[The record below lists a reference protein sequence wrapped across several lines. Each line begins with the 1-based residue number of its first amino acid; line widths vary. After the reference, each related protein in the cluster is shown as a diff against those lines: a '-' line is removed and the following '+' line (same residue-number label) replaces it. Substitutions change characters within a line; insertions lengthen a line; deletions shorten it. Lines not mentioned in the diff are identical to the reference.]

1 MAEMLPETWASITPL
16 VQDSAMPR
24 RPITR
29 GPVTDILVWL
39 ECFSLLAGVLAKKY
53 PEKAPEFFAYQKRIV
68 HTSRNF
74 EGATWVAYDRAYR
87 RQALSSHSLDWSVED
102 PALYNEA
109 FVGHAKLI
117 PRCKH
122 CLSEHHSAETCSL
135 MAQFVSP
142 WGVATP
148 PQFSPLQLQ
157 TFTPFQPIQ
166 GANPPQQEVCRKYN
180 GDRCFM
186 RRCRYLHICSICGY
200 PHPAVFCPRAGNR
213 QGRERE
219 RPPTR
224 LSRGMTKF

>member
-1 MAEMLPETWASITPL
+1 MAKMLPETWASVTPL

-74 EGATWVAYDRAYR
+74 EGPTWVAYDRAYR

-122 CLSEHHSAETCSL
+122 CLSEHHSAEACSL

-157 TFTPFQPIQ
+157 TLTPFQPIQ
-166 GANPPQQEVCRKYN
+166 GANPP
-180 GDRCFM
+180 
-186 RRCRYLHICSICGY
+186 
-200 PHPAVFCPRAGNR
+200 PAGGV
-213 QGRERE
+213 
-219 RPPTR
+219 
-224 LSRGMTKF
+224 